1 MAQLLATQ
9 VVVVT
14 GAGRGWGHSV
24 CRMMARHGA
33 KVVATSEVGHELD
46 ELKATVR
53 GEGGDIETV
62 VLDLTDR
69 ETTEAFAADVLQR
82 YGQVDTLVNGAAI
95 LRNTHFLDLS
105 QDQVEQTLEVML
117 LAPMRLIRAFASG
130 MIAAGRGAIIN
141 ISSRAARMP
150 FPGEAEYCAA
160 KFGLEG
166 FSYAIAEE
174 FKAHNISVNLL
185 TPGKDIGD
193 RPIKPTSV
201 TAAEFDAWPEER
213 RNRFRDSMELSE
225 AFVYLA
231 LQDAGSLTGRR
242 FSASALSRTIRE
254 HGFELSQEVLA
265 GVPDE

>member
-33 KVVATSEVGHELD
+33 KVVATSEVEHELRDLQSSVRD
-46 ELKATVR
+46 E
-53 GEGGDIETV
+53 GSDIEIAV
-62 VLDLTDR
+62 VDLTDR
-69 ETTEAFAADVLQR
+69 GATASFAAGVLER
-82 YGQVDTLVNGAAI
+82 HGRVHTLVNGAAI
-95 LRNTHFLDLS
+95 LRNTHFLDLT
-105 QDQVEQTLEVML
+105 QDQVETTLEVML
-117 LAPMRLIRAFASG
+117 LAPMRLIRAFTPG
-130 MIAAGRGAIIN
+130 MIAAGRGSIIN

-174 FKAHNISVNLL
+174 FKPHNISVNLL

-201 TAAEFDAWPEER
+201 TAAEFAAWPEER
-213 RNRFRDSMELSE
+213 RARYRDSMELTE

-231 LQDAGSLTGRR
+231 LQDARSLTGRR

-254 HGFELSQEVLA
+254 HGFELSEEVLA